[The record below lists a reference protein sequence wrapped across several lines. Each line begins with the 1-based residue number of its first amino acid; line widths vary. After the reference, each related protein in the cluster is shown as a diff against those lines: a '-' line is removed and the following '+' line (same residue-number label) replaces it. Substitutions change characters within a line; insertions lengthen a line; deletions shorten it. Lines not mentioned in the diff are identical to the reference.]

1 MAELSS
7 RGKGTK
13 LAWIVSSRRSLVP
26 ARAPSTSITVY
37 FLSQPVPLLH
47 RTSLSHAPCSC
58 PSKNLKTFQQITMYW
73 TSSRRTFQMPS
84 LWWESKSPWE
94 IVPFVSLVWISPN
107 SQQNCL
113 NFSLKLFL
121 KCSVWKPALKQTSKW
136 ALCYEWRFWENHG
149 QFIPGTQAPVSL
161 GFPWTPWACLPQ
173 DWWWLFFLRHR
184 YVTQQIPVSGLSLPS
199 RVLSQAQGSLWWN
212 AAKWYYLPWAG
223 CCRLNTTILYIA
235 QHRAHRD

>member
-13 LAWIVSSRRSLVP
+13 LAWIVSSRRSWVP

-37 FLSQPVPLLH
+37 FLSQPAPLLH

-58 PSKNLKTFQQITMYW
+58 PSKNLKTFQQITMCW

-94 IVPFVSLVWISPN
+94 IVPFVSLVWITPN

-113 NFSLKLFL
+113 NFSLKLLL

-161 GFPWTPWACLPQ
+161 GFPWTPRAWCACHKTGG
-173 DWWWLFFLRHR
+173 DFFFFE
-184 YVTQQIPVSGLSLPS
+184 TQISDTTDTCLGPVPS
-199 RVLSQAQGSLWWN
+199 
-212 AAKWYYLPWAG
+212 
-223 CCRLNTTILYIA
+223 
-235 QHRAHRD
+235 